1 MFSINCLEI
10 TVPKEVWDNPEF
22 KNNNRSIYKNLLS
35 DKDYKEFDRDNPNHE
50 PFRKQ
55 FFFNDFYKKEQRG
68 DLEILPDN
76 FFGDNINIQAIVGK
90 NGSGKSTLMDLM
102 YMAINNFCYMFERG
116 NDRPGA
122 DPLYYVPHLYTNLF
136 FSIPK
141 TNNDIPM
148 YLSCTGNMVQLYQY
162 FEDIK
167 DYRKIRAFSIA
178 ENKVYINATN
188 GRWYNYLK
196 KHPNVKGQHLIDIH
210 SDNEYI
216 GICDKEKISKLVE
229 NFFYTI
235 VSNYSTQ
242 SFLYPNYNGETYLH
256 YGQNNK
262 HNSEYYDTKANA
274 SWINSLFHKNDGY
287 VCPVVLNPYREWG
300 KIDCVKEANLSIDR
314 ITALLIYEQ
323 QQKKAEPDFPK
334 LFSPYTFKTLNI
346 RLRKSYLLNKTIYLT
361 TRYLEVSPTQ
371 KDKCIESLKKVKND
385 FELICIS
392 NKNISDIIRTQL
404 NISTKHQ
411 SCLLEQI
418 SFLYY
423 QLKIIDIINKYTDYT
438 EYKNCIQL
446 SVDNNSRVK
455 ISLSNKALFMKLIN
469 KLVGDESHI
478 TKKLK
483 RIDNLLFLMQLINT
497 KNFAFEKV
505 QFYWFNYFK
514 RIANFYTN
522 RINNKN
528 ISATYQ
534 RFCEHR
540 NPFNHN
546 GLFSSPMAIDTCLPP
561 SIFEYDLILNKE
573 NNETINYKQL
583 SSGELQL
590 FQTLST
596 HAYHIENLISI
607 HTNLNN
613 KRPKYY
619 FINLV
624 FDELEICF
632 HPEYQ
637 RQFVSRLINMLNAI
651 IFQKKV
657 FFFNVFLITHSPF
670 ILSDIPSQKILYLKD
685 GSQDQTKMGSP
696 FAGNIGE
703 MFYDSFFLKSTIG
716 AFAETKIKSIVK
728 EMKEKRMS
736 ADSPEVKSLISCI
749 GDSVIKS
756 LLKEIKFNDKD

>member
-10 TVPKEVWDNPEF
+10 TASKSQWEQN
-22 KNNNRSIYKNLLS
+22 KSLYKNLLS
-35 DKDYKEFDRDNPNHE
+35 DKDFKGYANDSPISKRYL
-50 PFRKQ
+50 
-55 FFFNDFYKKEQRG
+55 FNDYYEFKADGTLDVNQRST
-68 DLEILPDN
+68 LPEN
-76 FFGDNINIQAIVGK
+76 FFGEHINVQAIVGM

-102 YMAINNFCYMFERG
+102 YTAINNFCYMFERG

-122 DPLYYVPHLYTNLF
+122 DHLYYVPHLYINLF
-136 FSIPK
+136 FSLPEK
-141 TNNDIPM
+141 SNNVPA
-148 YLSCTGNMVQLYQY
+148 YLSCHDSTIFLYMY
-162 FEDIK
+162 SKKKNSYLEIK
-167 DYRKIRAFSIA
+167 KFTIA
-178 ENKVYINATN
+178 EKKQKIIINVPKDKRN
-188 GRWYNYLK
+188 WLK
-196 KHPNVKGQHLIDIH
+196 NITSFRGKTLIDIH
-210 SDNEYI
+210 SNNEYL
-216 GICDKEKISKLVE
+216 GICDPDKKADLIK

-242 SFLYPNYNGETYLH
+242 SFLYPNYNGEMYFH
-256 YGQNNK
+256 YGQNSK
-262 HNSEYYDTKANA
+262 HLSDYYDSKMNA

-287 VCPVVLNPYREWG
+287 VCPIVLNPYREWG

-346 RLRKSYLLNKTIYLT
+346 RLRKGYLLNKTIYLT

-371 KDKCIESLKKVKND
+371 KNKYIEALKNVKND

-404 NISTKHQ
+404 NISTKHR

-446 SVDNNSRVK
+446 SVDNNSRVR

-483 RIDNLLFLMQLINT
+483 RIDNFLFLMQLINT
-497 KNFAFEKV
+497 KNFTFEKV
-505 QFYWFNYFK
+505 HFYWFNYFK

-528 ISATYQ
+528 ISVTY
-534 RFCEHR
+534 RNFCRHR
-540 NPFNHN
+540 NPFNPD
-546 GLFSSPMAIDTCLPP
+546 GLFSSPMTIDACLPP

-613 KRPKYY
+613 HRPKYY

-651 IFQKKV
+651 IFQKNV

-685 GSQDQTKMGSP
+685 GSQDQTKRVSP

-716 AFAETKIKSIVK
+716 DFAENKIKKLVK
-728 EMKEKRMS
+728 KMKENRMT
-736 ADSPEVKSLISCI
+736 ADSPEIKTLISCI

>member
-22 KNNNRSIYKNLLS
+22 KNRNRSIYKNLLS
-35 DKDYKEFDRDNPNHE
+35 DNDYKEFNKNNPNHE
-50 PFRKQ
+50 PFRKR
-55 FFFNDFYKKEQRG
+55 FFFNDFYEKEQYG
-68 DLEILPDN
+68 DLEKNKKRTLPDN
-76 FFGDNINIQAIVGK
+76 FFGDNINIQAIVGM

-102 YMAINNFCYMFERG
+102 YAAINNFCYMFERG

-122 DPLYYVPHLYTNLF
+122 DPLYYVPNLYINLF
-136 FSIPK
+136 FLLPEK
-141 TNNDIPM
+141 GGDVPA
-148 YLSCTGNMVQLYQY
+148 YLSCNDSSIFLYLY
-162 FEDIK
+162 SKNKKKYIAIK
-167 DYRKIRAFSIA
+167 KFSIA
-178 ENKVYINATN
+178 EKEKKITINIQQGLRN
-188 GRWYNYLK
+188 WLK
-196 KHPNVKGQHLIDIH
+196 NIISYKRKHLVDIH
-210 SDNEYI
+210 SNSEYL
-216 GICDKEKISKLVE
+216 GICDPEKIADLVK

-242 SFLYPNYNGETYLH
+242 SFLYPNYNGETYFH
-256 YGQNNK
+256 YGKNK
-262 HNSEYYDTKANA
+262 VHLSEHYDEKNNA

-314 ITALLIYEQ
+314 ITALLIYER

-334 LFSPYTFKTLNI
+334 LFSPYTFKTLDI
-346 RLRKSYLLNKTIYLT
+346 RLKKGYLLNKIIYLV
-361 TRYLEVSPTQ
+361 TRYLKASPTQ
-371 KDKCIESLKKVKND
+371 KDECIKSLKQSKND
-385 FELICIS
+385 FELIYIS
-392 NKNISDIIRTQL
+392 NKNLSDIIRDQL
-404 NISTKHQ
+404 GISTKHK
-411 SCLLEQI
+411 SCQLEQI

-438 EYKNCIQL
+438 EYRDCVQL
-446 SVDNNSRVK
+446 SIDNNSK
-455 ISLSNKALFMKLIN
+455 IIISLSNKAIFMKLIN
-469 KLVGDESHI
+469 KLVSDDSHI

-483 RIDNLLFLMQLINT
+483 RIDNFLFLMQLINT
-497 KNFAFEKV
+497 EKIPFERV
-505 QFYWFNYFK
+505 HFYWFNYLK

-522 RINNKN
+522 RVNNYN
-528 ISATYQ
+528 IPTSY
-534 RFCEHR
+534 RSFCQIR

-546 GLFSSPMAIDTCLPP
+546 GLFSSPMTIDTCLPP

-573 NNETINYKQL
+573 NNKVINYKQL

-613 KRPKYY
+613 NRPKYHL
-619 FINLV
+619 INLV

-651 IFQKKV
+651 IFQKNI

-670 ILSDIPSQKILYLKD
+670 ILSDIPSQRILYLNEGLQKNI
-685 GSQDQTKMGSP
+685 SNISP

-716 AFAETKIKSIVK
+716 AFAEEKIKTLIKRLHNKEITSDSTEAKTVIDSIGDAIVK
-728 EMKEKRMS
+728 SM
-736 ADSPEVKSLISCI
+736 
-749 GDSVIKS
+749 
-756 LLKEIKFNDKD
+756 LKEV

>member
-22 KNNNRSIYKNLLS
+22 KNRNRSIYKNLLS
-35 DKDYKEFDRDNPNHE
+35 DNDYKEFNKNNPNHE
-50 PFRKQ
+50 PFRKR
-55 FFFNDFYKKEQRG
+55 FFFNDFYEKEQYG
-68 DLEILPDN
+68 DLEKNKKRTLPDN
-76 FFGDNINIQAIVGK
+76 FFGDNINIQAIVGM

-102 YMAINNFCYMFERG
+102 YAAINNFCYMFERG

-122 DPLYYVPHLYTNLF
+122 DPLYYVPNLYVNLF
-136 FSIPK
+136 FLLPEEEG
-141 TNNDIPM
+141 DVPA
-148 YLSCTGNMVQLYQY
+148 YLSCNDSSIFLYLY
-162 FEDIK
+162 SKNEKKYIAIK
-167 DYRKIRAFSIA
+167 KFSIA
-178 ENKVYINATN
+178 ENKKKVINT
-188 GRWYNYLK
+188 K
-196 KHPNVKGQHLIDIH
+196 KGKRNWLESLIRKHYYIDIH
-210 SDNEYI
+210 SNNEYL
-216 GICDKEKISKLVE
+216 GICNPEKIEDLVK

-242 SFLYPNYNGETYLH
+242 SFLYPNYNGEIYFH
-256 YGQNNK
+256 YGKNDQYL
-262 HNSEYYDTKANA
+262 SEHYDKKDNA

-314 ITALLIYEQ
+314 ITALLIYER
-323 QQKKAEPDFPK
+323 QQKNTELDFPK
-334 LFSPYTFKTLNI
+334 LFSPYTFKTLDI
-346 RLRKSYLLNKTIYLT
+346 RLKKGYLLNKIIYLV
-361 TRYLEVSPTQ
+361 TRYLKASPTQ
-371 KDKCIESLKKVKND
+371 KDECIKSLKQSKND
-385 FELICIS
+385 FELIYIS
-392 NKNISDIIRTQL
+392 NKKLSDIIRVRL
-404 NISTKHQ
+404 GISTKHK
-411 SCLLEQI
+411 SCQLEQI

-438 EYKNCIQL
+438 EYRDCVQL
-446 SVDNNSRVK
+446 SIDNNSK
-455 ISLSNKALFMKLIN
+455 IIISLSNKAIFMKLIN
-469 KLVGDESHI
+469 KLVSDDSHI

-483 RIDNLLFLMQLINT
+483 RMDNFLFLTQLINT
-497 KNFAFEKV
+497 EKIPFERV
-505 QFYWFNYFK
+505 QFYWFNYLK

-522 RINNKN
+522 RVNNNN
-528 ISATYQ
+528 IPTSYRSFYQ
-534 RFCEHR
+534 IR

-546 GLFSSPMAIDTCLPP
+546 GLFSSPMTIDTCLPP

-573 NNETINYKQL
+573 NNKVINYKQL

-613 KRPKYY
+613 NRPKYHL
-619 FINLV
+619 INLV

-651 IFQKKV
+651 IFQKNI

-670 ILSDIPSQKILYLKD
+670 ILSDIPSQRILYLNEGLQKNI
-685 GSQDQTKMGSP
+685 SNISP

-716 AFAETKIKSIVK
+716 DFAETKIKSIVK
-728 EMKEKRMS
+728 EIKEKRMS
-736 ADSPEVKSLISCI
+736 ANSPEVKSLISCI

-756 LLKEIKFNDKD
+756 LLSEIR